1 MWPLFWLFYQN
12 DSEIKSWDISK
23 KNFMQD
29 AMKILLK
36 EKENNKSRAF
46 QEKNVFP
53 QMFLLWNDSVF
64 LF

>member
-1 MWPLFWLFYQN
+1 
-12 DSEIKSWDISK
+12 
-23 KNFMQD
+23 MQD

-53 QMFLLWNDSVF
+53 QMFLL
-64 LF
+64 